1 MKNTFLKKKNL
12 KFFILVDF
20 DAKMV
25 NIANLKYSA
34 DADAGM
40 RQVKK
45 FFLHILVHLRI
56 IRRSAHWTNL
66 LGTPRGAP
74 KYPRGLTRNK
84 ILFFESGVQ
93 MTQNALIFLDPPL

>member
-25 NIANLKYSA
+25 NIADLEYSA

-40 RQVKK
+40 RLVKK

-74 KYPRGLTRNK
+74 KYP
-84 ILFFESGVQ
+84 
-93 MTQNALIFLDPPL
+93 